1 MGFLKVFKSKT
12 VWGAIGSGLLVGA
25 QLIPTVAQFV
35 PAGTPL
41 GAALGIGL
49 AAFTAYSRIKA
60 KQPLG
65 PVIDDT
71 IKQTVD
77 AVHQIQGSAP
87 ANPKAVVAQA
97 TAIVKAK

>member
-1 MGFLKVFKSKT
+1 MGFLKIFKSKT
-12 VWGAIGSGLLVGA
+12 VWGAIGSGLLGAA

-41 GAALGIGL
+41 GAGLAIGL
-49 AAFTAYSRIKA
+49 AAFTAYSRIRA

-71 IKQTVD
+71 IKQTVS
-77 AVHQIQGSAP
+77 AVNSIHP
-87 ANPKAVVAQA
+87 AASVPASSVPAITAAV
-97 TAIVKAK
+97 KGK